1 MFDWLRRTP
10 EQRRIRKLE
19 KRRRGIMNDLE
30 ELHREDN
37 FCTEFFLGHDVYIRR
52 IREIRDA
59 RHMLQ
64 AELERI
70 EKELGIE
77 INEI

>member
-1 MFDWLRRTP
+1 MLDWLLGTP

-19 KRRRGIMNDLE
+19 KRRRAILDDIE
-30 ELHREDN
+30 ELHRKDN

-52 IREIRDA
+52 ILEIRDA
-59 RHMLQ
+59 RHRLQ

>member
-1 MFDWLRRTP
+1 MLDWLLGTP

-19 KRRRGIMNDLE
+19 KRRRAIMGDLE
-30 ELHREDN
+30 ELNHKNN
-37 FCTEFFLGHDVYIRR
+37 FCNDFFLGHDVCIRR
-52 IREIRDA
+52 RQEIRTA
-59 RHMLQ
+59 RNKLL